1 MAYDRQA
8 TTFSFLVDDN
18 EVQEE
23 EEDVEDEDEDEDE
36 DDVDVED
43 EVPSPAESSALTS
56 LASTLVAGA
65 ATFLYALI

>member
-23 EEDVEDEDEDEDE
+23 EPVEDEDE

>member
-23 EEDVEDEDEDEDE
+23 EEDVEDEDE